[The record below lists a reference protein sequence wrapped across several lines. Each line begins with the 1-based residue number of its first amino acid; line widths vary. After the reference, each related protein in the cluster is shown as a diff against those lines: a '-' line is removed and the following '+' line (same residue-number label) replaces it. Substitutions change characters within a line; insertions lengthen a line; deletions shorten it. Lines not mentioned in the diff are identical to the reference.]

1 MRTSLNDRQK
11 VVLETIYK
19 QMDTFQALDFLK
31 EQGYNISARTF
42 RNDKRYIKKN
52 SLVRLYQIA
61 KIGFED
67 QHISRIEKLEM
78 IEREMWT
85 NYNNVTD
92 PYKRILSLE
101 RIANL
106 QPIISA
112 YYDSTRYVLEKS
124 NTPQKPDQSVPPI

>member
-1 MRTSLNDRQK
+1 MRTALTERQK
-11 VVLETIYK
+11 IVLETLYK
-19 QMDTFQALDFLK
+19 QYTPSQAIDYLR
-31 EQGYNISARTF
+31 EQGFEASESTLR
-42 RNDKRYIKKN
+42 RDKNYIKKN

-61 KIGFED
+61 KVGFED
-67 QHISRIEKLEM
+67 QHIKRIEKLEM

-85 NYNNVTD
+85 NYNRIVD

-124 NTPQKPDQSVPPI
+124 HKQQDTNLSTS

>member
-1 MRTSLNDRQK
+1 MRTVLNERQK
-11 VVLETIYK
+11 LVLETVYK
-19 QMDTFQALDFLK
+19 QYTTTQTLK
-31 EQGYNISARTF
+31 YLEAQGFPSSKSTIKR
-42 RNDKRYIKKN
+42 DKNFIRKN
-52 SLVRLYQIA
+52 SLLRLYQIA
-61 KIGFED
+61 KVGFED
-67 QHISRIEKLEM
+67 QHISKIEKLEM
-78 IEREMWT
+78 IEKEMWT

-124 NTPQKPDQSVPPI
+124 DKEPNPPLST